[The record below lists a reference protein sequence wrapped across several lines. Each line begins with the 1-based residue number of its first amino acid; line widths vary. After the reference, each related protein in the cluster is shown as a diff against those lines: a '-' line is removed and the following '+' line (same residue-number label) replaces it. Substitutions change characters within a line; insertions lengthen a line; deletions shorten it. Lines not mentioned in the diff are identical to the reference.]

1 MIIVINGGVF
11 KNEVDTYMSE
21 PHPLYSEERIKNCHF
36 ALENRKNSLPYG
48 DIYIKNNH
56 GYPQYYFH
64 CNQEEKYLGKKDAGL
79 ISQLVQ
85 KEHIKIALKAARHE
99 AEILKKDIIAYPR
112 NTFEKVYETL
122 PEERK
127 KYADRLFF
135 TFESADQPLDLSWLD
150 EFIEKNFR

>member
-1 MIIVINGGVF
+1 MANTVLDVMRARYITLMQMIN
-11 KNEVDTYMSE
+11 S
-21 PHPLYSEERIKNCHF
+21 
-36 ALENRKNSLPYG
+36 LENRRNSLPYG

>member
-1 MIIVINGGVF
+1 MANTVLDVMRARYITLMQMIN
-11 KNEVDTYMSE
+11 S
-21 PHPLYSEERIKNCHF
+21 
-36 ALENRKNSLPYG
+36 LENRRNSLPYG

-150 EFIEKNFR
+150 EFIERTSDDHISEAIL